1 MSLGPMMLDVEST
14 ALTNEDR
21 EILEHPL
28 LGGVIL
34 FARNYEN
41 PKQVKSL
48 ISEIHAVRKTPLL
61 IAVDQ
66 EGGRVQRF
74 REGFTRLPAAADLGV
89 VYNDDRKLAL
99 QLAEHTGWINAAE
112 LREVGADLNFAPVLD
127 LDYETSSVIGDR
139 AFHRSPEVV
148 ADIAHSYMRGME
160 QAGMSA
166 VGKHFPG
173 HGAIAADSHET
184 ISIDERSYNDIRND
198 DMLAFERM
206 IHFGL
211 PAIMIAHII
220 YTQCHDQPAGFSGY
234 WLRDVLRGELDFQGA
249 IFTDDLSMQGA
260 AALGDIVARAQA
272 SLEAGCDMFLVCND
286 RDAAI
291 KVLDN
296 VKAEVNPASNSRLL
310 RLQGVNRNN
319 LDPIR
324 DSQRWHQAAKA
335 VESYSLK
342 ETLDLEL

>member
-1 MSLGPMMLDVEST
+1 MSLGPMMLDVAGTS
-14 ALTNEDR
+14 LTSEDR
-21 EILEHPL
+21 EILAHPL

-41 PKQVKSL
+41 PQQVKSL
-48 ISEIHAVRKTPLL
+48 IKEIHALRKTPLL

-74 REGFTRLPAAADLGV
+74 QEGFTRLPAAADLGV
-89 VYNDDRKLAL
+89 MYNKDRNLAI
-99 QLAEHTGWINAAE
+99 QLAEQTGWINAAE

-127 LDYETSSVIGDR
+127 LDYATSSVIGDR
-139 AFHRSPEVV
+139 SFHRSPEVV

-184 ISIDERSYNDIRND
+184 ISIDDRSFNDIRNE

-206 IHFGL
+206 IHFGM

-220 YTQCHDQPAGFSGY
+220 YSQCHDQAAGFSGY
-234 WLRDVLRGELDFQGA
+234 WLRDILRGELDFQGA
-249 IFTDDLSMQGA
+249 IFTDDLSMKGA
-260 AALGDIVARAQA
+260 AVLGDIVARAQA

-291 KVLDN
+291 QVLDA
-296 VKAEVNPASNSRLL
+296 VKPEVNPASNSRLL
-310 RLQGVNRNN
+310 RLQGRRVDNAG
-319 LDPIR
+319 PVR
-324 DSQRWHQAAKA
+324 DTKRWHQAAKA

>member
-1 MSLGPMMLDVEST
+1 MSLGPMMLDIAST
-14 ALTNEDR
+14 ALTHEDR

-34 FARNYEN
+34 FTRNYEN
-41 PKQVKSL
+41 PQQVKSL
-48 ISEIHAVRKTPLL
+48 INDIHAVRKTPLL

-89 VYNDDRKLAL
+89 VYNEDRKLAL
-99 QLAEHTGWINAAE
+99 QLAEQTGWINAAE

-127 LDYETSSVIGDR
+127 LDYETSGVIGDR
-139 AFHRSPEVV
+139 SFHRSPEVV

-184 ISIDERSYNDIRND
+184 ISIDERCFNDIRND

-220 YTQCHDQPAGFSGY
+220 YTQCHDQAAGFSGY
-234 WLRDVLRGELDFQGA
+234 WLRDILRGELGFQGA

-260 AALGDIVARAQA
+260 AVLGDIVARAQA

-310 RLQGVNRNN
+310 RLQGLSRNN
-319 LDPIR
+319 PEPIR

>member
-1 MSLGPMMLDVEST
+1 MSLGPMMLDVAST
-14 ALTNEDR
+14 SLDSEDR
-21 EILEHPL
+21 EILAHPL

-34 FARNYEN
+34 FSRNYEN
-41 PKQVKSL
+41 PQQVKEL
-48 ISEIHAVRKTPLL
+48 IESIHALRKTPLL

-74 REGFTRLPAAADLGV
+74 KDGFTRLPAAADLGV
-89 VYNDDRKLAL
+89 VYNADRRLAL
-99 QLAEHTGWINAAE
+99 QLAEQTGWINAAE

-127 LDYETSSVIGDR
+127 LDYATSGVIGDR
-139 AFHRSPEVV
+139 AFHRRPEAV

-184 ISIDERSYNDIRND
+184 VSVDERGFNDIRNE

-206 IHFGL
+206 IHFGM
-211 PAIMIAHII
+211 PAIMVAHII
-220 YTQCHDQPAGFSGY
+220 YTQCHDQAAGFSGF
-234 WLRDVLRGELDFQGA
+234 WLRDILRGELDFQGA
-249 IFTDDLSMQGA
+249 IFTDDLSMKGA
-260 AALGDIVARAQA
+260 AVLGDIVARAQA

-291 KVLDN
+291 KVLDE

-310 RLQGVNRNN
+310 RLQGRRVESTE
-319 LDPIR
+319 PIR